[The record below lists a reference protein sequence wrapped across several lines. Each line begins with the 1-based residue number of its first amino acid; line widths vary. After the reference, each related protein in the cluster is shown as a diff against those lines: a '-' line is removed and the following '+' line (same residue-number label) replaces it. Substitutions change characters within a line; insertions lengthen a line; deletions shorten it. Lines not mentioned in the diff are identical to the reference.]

1 MKNKKGIKTALIIFA
16 VIVLTFVGI
25 IVSHRI
31 LPTVPSALSISQ
43 HSENAPKLIAHRGF
57 SSRYPQNTIPAFEGA
72 AEADFW
78 GAECDIHTTKD
89 GKWIVTHDEDLSK
102 LTNGEGYIKDY
113 TLDELR
119 EIQVDS
125 GKRIRKYGTL
135 PLPTLEEYLQVCV
148 NDGEMV
154 PVIEIKSCDT
164 KYLPSLKRIVSEFDL
179 TEKAFFISFNADYLT
194 EYRKL
199 DKDATILYLRHNP
212 TMEEIDFCI
221 ENNFGINFYFKDFIK
236 CHKAIK
242 YAREKGV
249 PIGAW
254 TVDNTIYADVMAHF
268 GAEFITTNKI
278 KP

>member
-25 IVSHRI
+25 IISHRI
-31 LPTVPSALSISQ
+31 LPTVPSAFSISQ

-179 TEKAFFISFNADYLT
+179 TEKAVFISFNEDYLT

-221 ENNFGINFYFKDFIK
+221 SNNFGINFYFKDFIK

-278 KP
+278 TP